1 MKKRYFTD
9 KRGYFFLIDSILA
22 LGVLAIGGFLA
33 LTFYLQVPSGNEPS
47 ILSEDIM
54 DFFSNNKVQDINNP
68 EVGLGGTYWS
78 SAEVISCHG
87 QALTPNQGNTLLQQ
101 VAVLYADSLSNSC
114 YRDIARKYIEKLTA
128 GTFPTQYLFEFWMDD
143 ALLYPQTEQTGSK
156 NAAKVLIPSK
166 RIVYGIA
173 DQENG
178 DMLGPYDTE
187 VLVWQ

>member
-1 MKKRYFTD
+1 MKKRYFVN

-22 LGVLAIGGFLA
+22 LGVLAVGGFLA

-47 ILSEDIM
+47 ILSEDVM
-54 DFFSNNKVQDINNP
+54 DFFANNNVQSIDNP
-68 EVGLGGTYWS
+68 EVGIGGTYWS
-78 SAEVISCHG
+78 SAEVTACHG
-87 QALTPNQGNTLLQQ
+87 QTLTQIAENTLLQQ
-101 VAVLYADSLSNSC
+101 VAVLYTDSLSNSC
-114 YRDIARKYIEKLTA
+114 YRNIARNYIEKLTA
-128 GTFPTQYLFEFWMDD
+128 GTFPPQYSFEFWMDD
-143 ALLYPQTEQTGSK
+143 VLLYPATEQINAK

-187 VLVWQ
+187 ALVWQ

>member
-47 ILSEDIM
+47 ILSEDVM
-54 DFFSNNKVQDINNP
+54 DFFANNKVQDINNP

-78 SAEVISCHG
+78 SAQVIACHG
-87 QALTPNQGNTLLQQ
+87 QTLTPNPENTLLQQ
-101 VAVLYADSLSNSC
+101 VAVLYADSLSNNC
-114 YRDIARKYIEKLTA
+114 YSGIARSYIEKLTA
-128 GTFPTQYLFEFWMDD
+128 GTFPPQYSFEFWMNGV
-143 ALLYPQTEQTGSK
+143 LLYPAIEQINAK

-166 RIVYGIA
+166 KIVYGIA
-173 DQENG
+173 NQENG